1 MREEGSFVKNIR
13 KNAIL
18 AYLGFLVLM
27 IALGASDAM
36 RGVFAPIFGEHFSLS
51 NAQLSMVIT
60 VSYIGNLVFLLF
72 GGRLA
77 DREKR
82 KPAFLMAA
90 LLWLLAIVSYLFT
103 DNYYLLLA
111 GMFFSMGASTLTS
124 TLINVMTSYIFVS
137 APAAIVSTLFFI
149 QGLGTTGS
157 QKLAGKFATGFG
169 SWKIANA
176 ILLGIGIVG
185 ILLLLFVR
193 FPDRVALPEEKE
205 KKFGFLHVVKNRAFP
220 LFVLAFGFYF
230 IAEHSIMNWFV
241 TFGTQALGLS
251 MDRSSTYLALF
262 FGGIMVGRL
271 IFAPLVQKLG
281 IKRSVLLFGAAA
293 TVLYA
298 AGGLLGGKGLF
309 LLVGSGLF
317 FSILYPT
324 MVMMIQNYYPV
335 NGVTTSTGMIIS
347 VATLFDIG
355 WNAIYGI
362 LMDKMGAGN
371 AFLLLPA
378 AMVLFYGM
386 SVLLLR
392 IPQNK
397 EGN

>member
-1 MREEGSFVKNIR
+1 VKNIR
-13 KNAIL
+13 KNAIF
-18 AYLGFLVLM
+18 AYIGFLVLM

-36 RGVFAPIFGEHFSLS
+36 RGVFIPIFGTHFALS
-51 NAQLSMVIT
+51 NSQLSGIIT

-82 KPAFLMAA
+82 KPAFLFAA
-90 LLWLLAIVSYLFT
+90 CLWLAAVVFYLMT
-103 DNYYLLLA
+103 DNYYCLLI

-157 QKLAGKFATGFG
+157 QKLAGKFAEGFG
-169 SWKIANA
+169 SWKVANC
-176 ILLGIGIVG
+176 ILLVIGVIGIIV
-185 ILLLLFVR
+185 LMFVH
-193 FPDRVALPEEKE
+193 FPDRVSLDGEKE
-205 KKFGFLHVVKNRAFP
+205 QKKFGFLDVAKNRVY
-220 LFVLAFGFYF
+220 LIFVFAFGFYF

-241 TFGTQALGLS
+241 TFGTQAFGLS
-251 MDRSSTYLALF
+251 MDQSSTYLALF

-271 IFAPLVQKLG
+271 IFAPVVQKLG
-281 IKRSVLLFGAAA
+281 IKKSIFLFGGIA
-293 TVLYA
+293 TILYA
-298 AGGLLGGKGLF
+298 VGGLIGGSGLMI
-309 LLVGSGLF
+309 LVASGLF

-335 NGVTTSTGMIIS
+335 NGVTTATGMIIS
-347 VATLFDIG
+347 TATLFDIG
-355 WNAIYGI
+355 WNAVYGI

-378 AMVLFYGM
+378 AMVLFFVM

-392 IPQNK
+392 FPMK
-397 EGN
+397 EDAMK

>member
-1 MREEGSFVKNIR
+1 MKNIR
-13 KNAIL
+13 KNAIF
-18 AYLGFLVLM
+18 AYIGFLVLM

-36 RGVFAPIFGEHFSLS
+36 RGVFIPIFGTHFALS
-51 NAQLSMVIT
+51 NSQLSGIIT

-82 KPAFLMAA
+82 KPAFLFAA
-90 LLWLLAIVSYLFT
+90 CLWLAAVVFYLMT
-103 DNYYLLLA
+103 DNYYCLLI

-157 QKLAGKFATGFG
+157 QKLAGKFAEGFG
-169 SWKIANA
+169 SWKVANC
-176 ILLGIGIVG
+176 ILLVIGVIGIIV
-185 ILLLLFVR
+185 LMFVH
-193 FPDRVALPEEKE
+193 FPDRVSLDGEKE
-205 KKFGFLHVVKNRAFP
+205 QKKFGFLDVAKNRVY
-220 LFVLAFGFYF
+220 LIFVFAFGFYF

-241 TFGTQALGLS
+241 TFGTQAFGLS
-251 MDRSSTYLALF
+251 MDQSSTYLALF

-271 IFAPLVQKLG
+271 IFAPVVQKLG
-281 IKRSVLLFGAAA
+281 IKKSIFLFGGIA
-293 TVLYA
+293 TILYA
-298 AGGLLGGKGLF
+298 VGGLIGGSGLMI
-309 LLVGSGLF
+309 LVASGLF

-335 NGVTTSTGMIIS
+335 NGVTTATGMIIS
-347 VATLFDIG
+347 TATLFDIG
-355 WNAIYGI
+355 WNAVYGI

-378 AMVLFYGM
+378 AMVLFFVM

-392 IPQNK
+392 FPMK
-397 EGN
+397 EDAMK